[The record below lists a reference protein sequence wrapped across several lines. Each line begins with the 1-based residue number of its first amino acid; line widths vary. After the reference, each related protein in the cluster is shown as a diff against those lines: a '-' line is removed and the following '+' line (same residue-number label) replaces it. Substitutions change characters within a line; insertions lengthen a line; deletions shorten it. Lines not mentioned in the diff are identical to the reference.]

1 MQDFYR
7 TVDLDIY
14 RKRLLI
20 LLMLMGAVFT
30 ILLARLFF
38 LQVIEGHDY
47 LRLSANNCIRLQ
59 DIEPLRGLI
68 FDRHGKCVVDNRPSF
83 DLNIIPN
90 DAGKIDD
97 TLQTLSE
104 ITGFSYQRL
113 KENYLKNKKGGAYR
127 PVLLVGDISRDIL
140 GAVMASK
147 FDLPGVEVILKPR
160 RHYSYDRFAVHLI
173 GYLGKISREDLAS
186 KQFAGYEAG
195 CFVGKY
201 GVEKTFERYLKGRK
215 GGRQVEVNANGQ
227 VMRVLRTVPAEPGH
241 NVYLTIDFD
250 LQQKTEALLEG
261 HSGAAVAM
269 DPFTGHVLALV
280 SSPSFNQSDFINGM
294 SRKKWEELIADS
306 RKPLVNKAVQAEY
319 PPGSVYKIIT
329 AMAGLEEN
337 FITADETMYCPGHYQ
352 YGDRLFRCWK
362 ESGHGRINII
372 DALAQSCDVYF
383 YKLGQKVGV
392 ERLSWYA
399 KASGLGRPTGI
410 DLDFEENGLVPS
422 EKWKKRRKG
431 QSWYSGETL
440 SVAIGQG
447 YNLVTPIQMAV
458 LAAAVANGGTIKKPL
473 ILESVRPVEGNVVKQ
488 GRSTDMGALPVD
500 AEALTTIRKGLW
512 KVVNDKHGTAYY
524 RVRSNS
530 FDISG
535 KTGTAQVVTSPEG
548 KNGQL
553 TGLVDAIKPH
563 AWFVAYAPS
572 EAPRIALAVVIEHG
586 GHGASVAG
594 PVAREMI
601 SSYLGGRPSI

>member
-1 MQDFYR
+1 LQDFYR